1 MGVGSD
7 FMGDRRGGRCPT
19 LAGMLAEAAL
29 LVALTVQHGVGAE
42 ACLGEPRL
50 KRNVE
55 RRLRRRVFAE
65 PAEAQLRFTVSYE
78 QRGDRIEAR
87 VDVSSSDGTPRGS
100 RSLVTEGHCSKLDD
114 SLSLS
119 VALLADQ
126 PPEPEP
132 LLTPAPEAAPPPPSP
147 PPPPPLRVAPT
158 AIVIP
163 DDVSAPREPWHVA
176 VGAAFQGTWG
186 VLPGVT
192 PGASVLV
199 TVLPPHVMPLTVAGE
214 MFTTRTAERDSSSGG
229 RFRLLRVALSLCPR
243 LLQRPGRDLA
253 LCFGQKVGWLRVD
266 GFGFDHDLRERR
278 LSYALHLGGEV
289 RQQLFSLVS
298 LRGSLGAEL
307 PIVRDRFVSSGRDAA
322 ELFRPSVV
330 GFAAQLG
337 LEASL
342 W

>member
-1 MGVGSD
+1 
-7 FMGDRRGGRCPT
+7 MGDRSGARCPT

-55 RRLRRRVFAE
+55 KRLRRRVFAE

-126 PPEPEP
+126 PPDPEP
-132 LLTPAPEAAPPPPSP
+132 ALEPLPTPAPEAAPPSSP
-147 PPPPPLRVAPT
+147 PPPPRPRAAPT
-158 AIVIP
+158 PLFIP
-163 DDVSAPREPWHVA
+163 ADVSAPREPWHVA

-192 PGASVLV
+192 PGVSVLV

-214 MFTTRTAERDSSSGG
+214 MFTTRTAERDSSSGA
-229 RFRLLRVALSLCPR
+229 RFRLLRIALSLCPR
-243 LLQRPGRDLA
+243 LLQGPGRDLA

-266 GFGFDHDLRERR
+266 GFGFDRDLSERR
-278 LSYALHLGGEV
+278 LSYALHLGVEA
-289 RQQLFSLVS
+289 RQQLFSRVS
-298 LRGSLGAEL
+298 LRGSLGAEA
-307 PIVRDRFVSSGRDAA
+307 PMVRDRFVSSGRDAA
-322 ELFRPSVV
+322 ELFRPSVL